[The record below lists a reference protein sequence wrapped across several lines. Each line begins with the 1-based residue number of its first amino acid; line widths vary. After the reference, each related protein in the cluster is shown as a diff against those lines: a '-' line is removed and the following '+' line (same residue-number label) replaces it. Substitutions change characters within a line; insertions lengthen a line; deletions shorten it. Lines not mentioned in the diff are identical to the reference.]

1 MVRYKALGRE
11 TIAIRVMRVIAG
23 TQKGRRL
30 KAPVGNRIRPTSA
43 RVREALFSIL
53 HTQVPGA
60 KVLDLCCG
68 TGTIGLEALSRGA
81 SRVVFVDN
89 HLDSMQLLKDNLK
102 RCGNPDNTVA
112 VSGDAWNIVR
122 QPHILQEAPYDIIY
136 VDPPYQHQ
144 EIVPL
149 VSKLAAQHLLSDDGI
164 LVLEHFWKTIVSQE
178 VDALKQ
184 VRQARYGDTIL
195 TFFQQI
201 RESHANRRLSG
212 NI

>member
-1 MVRYKALGRE
+1 
-11 TIAIRVMRVIAG
+11 MRVIAG

-53 HTQVPGA
+53 SPRVSEA

-89 HLDSMQLLKDNLK
+89 HLDSLQLLRDNLK
-102 RCGNPDNTVA
+102 RCGNPNNTVS
-112 VSGDAWNIVR
+112 VSSDAWNIVR
-122 QPHILQEAPYDIIY
+122 QPQILKEAPYDIIY

-144 EIVPL
+144 EIGSL
-149 VSKLAAQHLLSDDGI
+149 LSRLATQHLLSDNGI
-164 LVLEHFWKTIVSQE
+164 IVVEHFWKT
-178 VDALKQ
+178 ALPRAVNSLEQ
-184 VRQARYGDTIL
+184 VRQTRYGDTIL
-195 TFFQQI
+195 TFFQYI
-201 RESHANRRLSG
+201 RESHANRRVSG

>member
-1 MVRYKALGRE
+1 
-11 TIAIRVMRVIAG
+11 MRVIAG

-53 HTQVPGA
+53 NTRVSEA

-68 TGTIGLEALSRGA
+68 AGTIGLEALSRGA

-89 HLDSMQLLKDNLK
+89 HLDSLQLLKDNLK
-102 RCGNPDNTVA
+102 RCGNPNHTVI
-112 VSGDAWNIVR
+112 VSSDAWNSVR
-122 QPHILQEAPYDIIY
+122 QPQILQEAPYDIIY

-144 EIVPL
+144 EL
-149 VSKLAAQHLLSDDGI
+149 ESLLSKVGTQHLLSDEGI
-164 LVLEHFWKTIVSQE
+164 MVVEHFWKTALLRE
-178 VDALKQ
+178 VNSLEQ

-195 TFFQQI
+195 TFFQHI
-201 RESHANRRLSG
+201 RESHANRRLPG

>member
-1 MVRYKALGRE
+1 
-11 TIAIRVMRVIAG
+11 MRVIAG

-53 HTQVPGA
+53 NTRVSEA

-89 HLDSMQLLKDNLK
+89 HLDSLQLLKDNLK
-102 RCGNPDNTVA
+102 RCGNPNNTVI
-112 VSGDAWNIVR
+112 VSSDAWNIVR
-122 QPHILQEAPYDIIY
+122 QPQILQEAPYDIIY

-144 EIVPL
+144 EL
-149 VSKLAAQHLLSDDGI
+149 ESLLSKLGTQLLLSDDGI
-164 LVLEHFWKTIVSQE
+164 MVVEHFWKTALPRE
-178 VDALKQ
+178 VNSLEQ

-195 TFFQQI
+195 TFFQHI
-201 RESHANRRLSG
+201 RESHANRRLPG